1 MAVTLIATFLL
12 SCINLYPAR
21 DPEPGTKER
30 AIVLSVDNRDLTTL
44 GLLTTGSQ
52 RLELRILSGKFAGKT
67 FPAVNQLRAN
77 MELDKSFVVGN
88 TVLAAVPH
96 DAVPGETVLNAQDHY
111 RIANTAILFGLFVLL
126 LLCFGGLTGA
136 KALVSFLFCCAV
148 IWKLVVPLCLQ
159 GYHAVWISVA
169 AVSVLT
175 VVILLLVAGCNRKGF
190 AACAGAM
197 LGVLFTGAMAQL
209 FTGLFHINGAVMPYS
224 QALLYSGFDMLNLPQ
239 IYVGAIILAASGA
252 VMDLGMDVAA
262 GMQEV
267 CNHRPDISRKALT
280 FSGIRIGQS
289 VVGTMTTTLLLAYS
303 GGYLTLMMAF
313 AAQGVHPV
321 DFINNPHVASE
332 TVKTIIGSFGLV
344 LVAPFTA
351 LAGGFL
357 IRPESG
363 QKNTAATEE

>member
-1 MAVTLIATFLL
+1 MKFYPANRRSDYLAVAVTLIATFLL

-148 IWKLVVPLCLQ
+148 IWKLVVPLCLK
-159 GYHAVWISVA
+159 GYHAVWIAVA

-175 VVILLLVAGCNRKGF
+175 VVILREGDRVALRRRPPSGLLAGLYEPFSF
-190 AACAGAM
+190 AGLLSAEEVRARLTAAG
-197 LGVLFTGAMAQL
+197 LGVLRVGELGEAKHIFTHKEWYMVGFEAILEEKSAQTGIESLDKSL
-209 FTGLFHINGAVMPYS
+209 FFAPRHEIDEGY
-224 QALLYSGFDMLNLPQ
+224 
-239 IYVGAIILAASGA
+239 AIPSAYAAY
-252 VMDLGMDVAA
+252 
-262 GMQEV
+262 
-267 CNHRPDISRKALT
+267 RP
-280 FSGIRIGQS
+280 F
-289 VVGTMTTTLLLAYS
+289 M
-303 GGYLTLMMAF
+303 
-313 AAQGVHPV
+313 
-321 DFINNPHVASE
+321 
-332 TVKTIIGSFGLV
+332 
-344 LVAPFTA
+344 
-351 LAGGFL
+351 
-357 IRPESG
+357 
-363 QKNTAATEE
+363 